1 MDFVIKKELEEFLEF
16 KKNYKFEQKELVIEG
31 DLIYCDKEL
40 IQEYDDLIGESDK
53 WINVGYNLKG
63 KYSKI
68 LSNLFP
74 YEFTF
79 RGKKFSSIEGFF
91 QGIKF
96 PDKDIQEYVYSYFG
110 VNAINIKN
118 ATDYD
123 WTITHEIYFMG
134 QKYDRFSKEYSLLID
149 ELYISAIQNPLYR
162 KALLNCD
169 KPILHTMGET
179 DKNKTTFTRYEFEYE
194 LNCLSAFLKNKETKK
209 ELI

>member
-1 MDFVIKKELEEFLEF
+1 MEF
-16 KKNYKFEQKELVIEG
+16 KKNYNFEE
-31 DLIYCDKEL
+31 KEL
-40 IQEYDDLIGESDK
+40 ITDGTLVYCDGELIEENEDLIGESDK

-63 KYSKI
+63 KYTKI

-79 RGKKFSSIEGFF
+79 RDKKFASIEGFF

-96 PDKDIQEYVYSYFG
+96 PDKNIQEYVFSYSG
-110 VNAINIKN
+110 MAAVNIKN

-123 WTITHEIYFMG
+123 WTITHEVYFMG
-134 QKYDRFSKEYSLLID
+134 EKYDRFSEEYSLLVD

-162 KALLNCD
+162 KVLLNCD
-169 KPILHTMGET
+169 KPILHIMGET

-194 LNCLSAFLKNKETKK
+194 LNCLSAFLKNKQMKK